1 MIVIPAYQAYPISS
15 QIKQMP
21 PSKYVL
27 DYTIEY
33 DNPLGKGNFSQ
44 VYRCTKISEPYKHLA
59 VKLISVNSL
68 RQQKI

>member
-1 MIVIPAYQAYPISS
+1 
-15 QIKQMP
+15 MP